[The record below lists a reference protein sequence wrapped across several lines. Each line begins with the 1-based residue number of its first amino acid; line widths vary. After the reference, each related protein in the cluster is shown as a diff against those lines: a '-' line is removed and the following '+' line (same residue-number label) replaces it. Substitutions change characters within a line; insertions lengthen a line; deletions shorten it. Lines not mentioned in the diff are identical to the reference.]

1 MNDQGFDLRSILGL
15 LRRQARLIA
24 ITVLAVLVVATAAV
38 FTMKPIY
45 TASTLV
51 LVDPSRKDLLD
62 PNAQLGGG
70 SGESARVDSE
80 VELAKSEAT
89 LLQTIEDE
97 NLIDDSEFGVR
108 LGWRDTVLGFFRI
121 AEPKLPTGDE
131 ALQSVMAK
139 LRESVTVQ
147 RRGLTFML
155 AIQARSPDPAT
166 AARIA
171 NAVAAAYIKVQLD
184 AKIRSTL
191 ASRDIIQSRIAG
203 ASTAVSQS
211 EGAFDKFIEDNIDK
225 ITAETGRTDLA
236 GLRTQLKEI
245 GANRARDAA
254 MADLV
259 QRSLEQRDWAAV
271 SANLGSQAITA
282 LAAQRAE
289 LVNSLADT
297 VADSQQSIDL
307 RAEVAKLDTQL
318 ESSTTEELTTMRQ
331 RVATYQ
337 SQATDVR
344 TQLRTNIL
352 STDLPPEV
360 LTNIYE
366 LQQNAEIARTQYQT
380 LLSRLRELEAQAY
393 LQVADSRVVSQTL
406 PPSEPSF
413 PNPRQILTLAGL
425 AALGLGIGLAFLR
438 ENFVGGFTSEAQ
450 LHSFLRAPV
459 ISAVPRQ
466 KEVRS
471 GAGEG
476 GIGEYMVSS
485 PLSIFAESVRR
496 IRVGIDQSLQR
507 GQAGRAAS
515 DDGGIV
521 IMVTS
526 ASPSEGKSTL
536 ALSITRAYALAG
548 HKTLLIDCDLRKPSI
563 HRQLNLEPSS
573 GLLEYL
579 THAVQEDALP
589 SIMTVD
595 DESGAQVV
603 LGARRSDIA
612 TDSLL
617 SSTTFARL
625 ISAARTTFD
634 IVVLDTPP
642 VGPVVDGL
650 YLAKHADSIVFVVR
664 WASTSQHDVRHAVS
678 LLQGAK
684 KPEAEILSVLNQQ
697 EISKSA
703 YSGKYG
709 GYYSA
714 S

>member
-1 MNDQGFDLRSILGL
+1 MNDQGFDLRSIIGL

-24 ITVLAVLVVATAAV
+24 LTVVAVLVVASAAV

-62 PNAQLGGG
+62 PNTQIGGG

-80 VELAKSEAT
+80 VELARSEAT

-97 NLIDDSEFGVR
+97 NLIDDPEFGIR
-108 LGWRDTVLGFFRI
+108 PGLREAVLTFLRI
-121 AEPKLPTGDE
+121 TEPTLPTGDE

-139 LRESVTVQ
+139 LRESITVQ
-147 RRGLTFML
+147 RRGLTFMIV
-155 AIQARSPDPAT
+155 IQARSPDAAT

-171 NAVAAAYIKVQLD
+171 NAVAAAYIKVQLA
-184 AKIRSTL
+184 AKIGSTL
-191 ASRDIIQSRIAG
+191 ASRDIIQGRIAG
-203 ASTAVSQS
+203 ASAAVSQS
-211 EGAFDKFIEDNIDK
+211 EGAFDKFIEDNLDR

-236 GLRTQLKEI
+236 ALRAELRDI
-245 GANRARDAA
+245 GISRARDAGLA
-254 MADLV
+254 ELV
-259 QRSLEQRDWAAV
+259 QRSVEQRDWAAV
-271 SANLGSQAITA
+271 SANLGSQAIAA
-282 LAAQRAE
+282 LAAQRE
-289 LVNSLADT
+289 QLVNSLADT
-297 VADSQQSIDL
+297 VDNSQQTIDL
-307 RAEVAKLDTQL
+307 RAEVAKIDGEL
-318 ESSTTEELTTMRQ
+318 ESSASEALTTMRQ
-331 RVATYQ
+331 RVASYQ
-337 SQATDVR
+337 SQASDIR
-344 TQLRTNIL
+344 NQLRTSIL
-352 STDLPPEV
+352 ATDLPPDV

-406 PPSEPSF
+406 PPAEASF
-413 PNPRQILTLAGL
+413 PNPRQILGVAGL

-450 LHSFLRAPV
+450 LQSFLRAPV
-459 ISAVPRQ
+459 ISAVPRH
-466 KEVRS
+466 KEGRA
-471 GAGEG
+471 GAGERG
-476 GIGEYMVSS
+476 VSEYMVSS

-496 IRVGIDQSLQR
+496 IRVGIDQALRRNQGTRAEKR
-507 GQAGRAAS
+507 GA
-515 DDGGIV
+515 V
-521 IMVTS
+521 IMVSS
-526 ASPSEGKSTL
+526 ASPAEGKSTM
-536 ALSITRAYALAG
+536 ALSVARAYALAG

-563 HRQLNLEPSS
+563 HRQLGLEPST

-579 THAVQEDALP
+579 NHAVKEDSLP

-617 SSTTFARL
+617 SSTTFSRL
-625 ISAARTTFD
+625 LNAARTTFEV
-634 IVVLDTPP
+634 IILDTPP

-650 YLAKHADSIVFVVR
+650 YLASHADCIVFVVR
-664 WASTSQHDVRHAVS
+664 WASTSQHEVRHSVS

-684 KPEAEILSVLNQQ
+684 RPDTEILTVLNQQ

-703 YSGKYG
+703 YSGKYA
-709 GYYSA
+709 GYYTA

>member
-108 LGWRDTVLGFFRI
+108 LGWRDSVLGFFRI

-271 SANLGSQAITA
+271 SANLGSQAVTA
-282 LAAQRAE
+282 LAAQRAA

-496 IRVGIDQSLQR
+496 IRVGIDQALQR
-507 GQAGRAAS
+507 GQAGRPAS
-515 DDGGIV
+515 EDGGIV

-548 HKTLLIDCDLRKPSI
+548 HKTLLIDCDMRKPSI

-703 YSGKYG
+703 YSGKYA

>member
-38 FTMKPIY
+38 FTLKPIY

-62 PNAQLGGG
+62 PNAQMGGG

-80 VELAKSEAT
+80 VELARSEAT

-97 NLIDDSEFGVR
+97 NLVNDPEFGVR
-108 LGWRDTVLGFFRI
+108 LGLRDVVLSFFRA
-121 AEPKLPTGDE
+121 AEPELPTGNE

-139 LRESVTVQ
+139 LRENITVQ

-191 ASRDIIQSRIAG
+191 ASRDIIQGRIAG

-211 EGAFDKFIEDNIDK
+211 EGAFDKFIEDNIDA

-236 GLRTQLKEI
+236 ALRAQLKDI
-245 GANRARDAA
+245 GGNRARDAA
-254 MADLV
+254 LAELV
-259 QRSLEQRDWAAV
+259 QRGLEQRDWAAV
-271 SANLGSQAITA
+271 SANLGSEAVSA
-282 LAAQRAE
+282 LAAQRQQ

-307 RAEVAKLDTQL
+307 RAEVAKLDSQL

-331 RVATYQ
+331 RVSAYQ
-337 SQATDVR
+337 TQASDVR
-344 TQLRTNIL
+344 TQLRTSIL

-466 KEVRS
+466 KEARAGS
-471 GAGEG
+471 GEG
-476 GIGEYMVSS
+476 GIGEHMVSS

-496 IRVGIDQSLQR
+496 IRVGVDQALQR
-507 GQAGRAAS
+507 SGAS
-515 DDGGIV
+515 RPEGGIV
-521 IMVTS
+521 IMVSS

-548 HKTLLIDCDLRKPSI
+548 HRTLLIDCDLRKPSI
-563 HRQLNLEPSS
+563 HRQLGLEPST

-579 THAVQEDALP
+579 NHAVKEDALP

-617 SSTTFARL
+617 SSTTFTRL
-625 ISAARTTFD
+625 ISAARSTFD
-634 IVVLDTPP
+634 IIVLDTPP

-664 WASTSQHDVRHAVS
+664 WASTSQHDVRHAVA

-684 KPEAEILSVLNQQ
+684 KPETEILAVLNQQ

-703 YSGKYG
+703 YSGKYA
-709 GYYSA
+709 GYYTA

>member
-62 PNAQLGGG
+62 PNAQMGGG

-97 NLIDDSEFGVR
+97 NLIDDPEFGVR
-108 LGWRDTVLGFFRI
+108 LGFRDTVLSFFRI
-121 AEPKLPTGDE
+121 AEPTLPTGDE

-139 LRESVTVQ
+139 LRESITVQ

-155 AIQARSPDPAT
+155 AIQARSPNPAT

-171 NAVAAAYIKVQLD
+171 NAVAAAYIKVQLA
-184 AKIRSTL
+184 AKIGSTL
-191 ASRDIIQSRIAG
+191 ASRDIIQGRIAG

-211 EGAFDKFIEDNIDK
+211 EGAFDKFIEDNIDT
-225 ITAETGRTDLA
+225 ITAETGRTDLTA
-236 GLRTQLKEI
+236 LRAQLKEV
-245 GANRARDAA
+245 GGNRARDAA
-254 MADLV
+254 VAELV

-271 SANLGSQAITA
+271 SANLGSQAISA
-282 LAAQRAE
+282 LAAQRQQ

-297 VADSQQSIDL
+297 VDDSQQSIDL
-307 RAEVAKLDTQL
+307 RAEVAKLDAEL
-318 ESSTTEELTTMRQ
+318 ENSTTAELTTMRQ

-337 SQATDVR
+337 SQASDIR
-344 TQLRTNIL
+344 NQLRTSIL
-352 STDLPPEV
+352 STDLPPDV

-450 LHSFLRAPV
+450 LHSFLRGPV

-466 KEVRS
+466 KEARA
-471 GAGEG
+471 GAGDG

-507 GQAGRAAS
+507 SEAS
-515 DDGGIV
+515 RPAGGIV
-521 IMVTS
+521 IMVSS

-563 HRQLNLEPSS
+563 HRQLGLEPST

-579 THAVQEDALP
+579 NHAVKEDALP

-625 ISAARTTFD
+625 ISAARSTFD
-634 IVVLDTPP
+634 IIVLDTPP

-650 YLAKHADSIVFVVR
+650 YLVKHADSIVFVVR
-664 WASTSQHDVRHAVS
+664 WASTSQHDVRHAVT

-684 KPEAEILSVLNQQ
+684 KPETEILAVLNQQ

-703 YSGKYG
+703 YSGKYA
-709 GYYSA
+709 GYYTA
-714 S
+714 T

>member
-1 MNDQGFDLRSILGL
+1 MTDQGFDLRSILGL

-62 PNAQLGGG
+62 PNAQMGGG

-97 NLIDDSEFGVR
+97 NLIDDPEFGVR
-108 LGWRDTVLGFFRI
+108 LGFRDTVLSFFRI
-121 AEPKLPTGDE
+121 TEATLPTGDE

-139 LRESVTVQ
+139 LRESITVQ

-155 AIQARSPDPAT
+155 AIQARSPNPAT

-171 NAVAAAYIKVQLD
+171 NAVAAAYIKVQLA
-184 AKIRSTL
+184 AKIGSTL
-191 ASRDIIQSRIAG
+191 ASRDIIQGRIAG
-203 ASTAVSQS
+203 ASAAVSQS
-211 EGAFDKFIEDNIDK
+211 EGAFDKFIEDNIDS
-225 ITAETGRTDLA
+225 ITAETGRTDLTA
-236 GLRTQLKEI
+236 LRAQLKEV
-245 GANRARDAA
+245 GGNRARDAA
-254 MADLV
+254 VAELV

-271 SANLGSQAITA
+271 SANLGSQAIAA
-282 LAAQRAE
+282 LAEQRQQ

-297 VADSQQSIDL
+297 VDASQQSIDL
-307 RAEVAKLDTQL
+307 RAEVAKLDTEL
-318 ESSTTEELTTMRQ
+318 ENSTTAELTTMRQ

-337 SQATDVR
+337 SQASDIR
-344 TQLRTNIL
+344 NQLRTSIL
-352 STDLPPEV
+352 STDLPPDV

-450 LHSFLRAPV
+450 LHSFLRGPV

-466 KEVRS
+466 KEARA
-471 GAGEG
+471 GAGDG

-507 GQAGRAAS
+507 SEAHRPA
-515 DDGGIV
+515 GGIV
-521 IMVTS
+521 IMVSS

-563 HRQLNLEPSS
+563 HRQLGLEPST

-579 THAVQEDALP
+579 NHAVKEDALP

-625 ISAARTTFD
+625 ISAARSTFD
-634 IVVLDTPP
+634 IIVLDTPP

-650 YLAKHADSIVFVVR
+650 YLVKHADSIVFVVR
-664 WASTSQHDVRHAVS
+664 WASTSQHDVRHAVT

-684 KPEAEILSVLNQQ
+684 KPETEILAVLNQQ

-703 YSGKYG
+703 YSGKYA
-709 GYYSA
+709 GYYTA
-714 S
+714 T

>member
-62 PNAQLGGG
+62 PNAQMGGG

-97 NLIDDSEFGVR
+97 KLINDPEFGVR
-108 LGWRDTVLGFFRI
+108 LGLRDTVLGFFRVT
-121 AEPKLPTGDE
+121 EPQLPTGDE

-139 LRESVTVQ
+139 LRESVSVQ

-155 AIQARSPDPAT
+155 AIQARSPDPVT

-171 NAVAAAYIKVQLD
+171 NAVAAAYIKVQLA
-184 AKIRSTL
+184 AKIGSTL
-191 ASRDIIQSRIAG
+191 ASRDIIQGRIAG
-203 ASTAVSQS
+203 ASSAVSQS
-211 EGAFDKFIEDNIDK
+211 EGAFDKFIEDNIDT

-236 GLRTQLKEI
+236 ALRAQLKDI
-245 GANRARDAA
+245 GGNRARDAA
-254 MADLV
+254 LAELV
-259 QRSLEQRDWAAV
+259 QRGLEQRDWAAV
-271 SANLGSQAITA
+271 SANLGSEAVSA
-282 LAAQRAE
+282 LAAQRQQ

-297 VADSQQSIDL
+297 VTDSQQSIDL

-337 SQATDVR
+337 AQASDVR
-344 TQLRTNIL
+344 TQLRTSIL

-393 LQVADSRVVSQTL
+393 LQVADSRVVSPTL

-466 KEVRS
+466 KEARA

-476 GIGEYMVSS
+476 GIGEHMVSS

-507 GQAGRAAS
+507 SEAS
-515 DDGGIV
+515 RPAGGIV
-521 IMVTS
+521 IMVSS

-548 HKTLLIDCDLRKPSI
+548 HRTLLIDCDLRKPSI
-563 HRQLNLEPSS
+563 HRQLGLEPST

-579 THAVQEDALP
+579 THAVKEDALP

-617 SSTTFARL
+617 SSTTFSRL
-625 ISAARTTFD
+625 ISAARSTFD
-634 IVVLDTPP
+634 VIVLDTPP

-650 YLAKHADSIVFVVR
+650 YLVKHADSIVFVVR
-664 WASTSQHDVRHAVS
+664 WASTSQHDVRHAVA

-684 KPEAEILSVLNQQ
+684 KPETEILAVLNQQ

-703 YSGKYG
+703 YSGKYA
-709 GYYSA
+709 GYYTA

>member
-15 LRRQARLIA
+15 LRRQAKLIA

-62 PNAQLGGG
+62 PNVQLGSG

-97 NLIDDSEFGVR
+97 NLIDDPEFGVR

-139 LRESVTVQ
+139 LRESITVQ

-155 AIQARSPDPAT
+155 AIQARSPDPTT

-203 ASTAVSQS
+203 ASGAVAES
-211 EGAFDKFIEDNIDK
+211 EGAFDKFVEDNIDT
-225 ITAETGRTDLA
+225 ITEETGRTDLA
-236 GLRTQLKEI
+236 ALRAQLKEI
-245 GANRARDAA
+245 GASRARDVA
-254 MADLV
+254 MTDLV

-271 SANLGSQAITA
+271 SANLGSQAISA
-282 LAAQRAE
+282 LTAQRQQ

-297 VADSQQSIDL
+297 VDGSQQSIDL
-307 RAEVAKLDTQL
+307 RAEVAKLDSQL
-318 ESSTTEELTTMRQ
+318 ESSTAEELTTMRQ

-337 SQATDVR
+337 SQASDVR
-344 TQLRTNIL
+344 TQLRTSIL
-352 STDLPPEV
+352 SSDLPPAV

-425 AALGLGIGLAFLR
+425 AALGLGVGLAFLR

-450 LHSFLRAPV
+450 LHSFLRGPV

-466 KEVRS
+466 KEARI

-476 GIGEYMVSS
+476 GIGEHMVSS

-496 IRVGIDQSLQR
+496 IRVGIDQALQR
-507 GQAGRAAS
+507 SQAGQPAA
-515 DDGGIV
+515 GGIV
-521 IMVTS
+521 IMVSS
-526 ASPSEGKSTL
+526 ASPGEGKSTL
-536 ALSITRAYALAG
+536 ALSIMRAYALAG

-563 HRQLNLEPSS
+563 HRQLGLEPST

-579 THAVQEDALP
+579 SHAVKEDALP

-634 IVVLDTPP
+634 IIILDTPP

-650 YLAKHADSIVFVVR
+650 YLVKHADAIVFVVR
-664 WASTSQHDVRHAVS
+664 WASTSQHDVRHAVT

-684 KPEAEILSVLNQQ
+684 KPEAEILAVLNQQ
-697 EISKSA
+697 EISRSA
-703 YSGKYG
+703 YAGKYA
-709 GYYSA
+709 GYYTA

>member
-62 PNAQLGGG
+62 PNAQMGGG

-97 NLIDDSEFGVR
+97 NLIDDPEFGVR
-108 LGWRDTVLGFFRI
+108 LGFRDTVLSFFRI
-121 AEPKLPTGDE
+121 AEATLPTGDE

-155 AIQARSPDPAT
+155 AIQARSPNPAT

-171 NAVAAAYIKVQLD
+171 NAVAAAYIKVQLA
-184 AKIRSTL
+184 AKIGSTL
-191 ASRDIIQSRIAG
+191 ASRDIIQGRIAG
-203 ASTAVSQS
+203 ASAAVSQS
-211 EGAFDKFIEDNIDK
+211 EGAFDKFIEDNIDT

-236 GLRTQLKEI
+236 ALRAQLKEV
-245 GANRARDAA
+245 GGNRARDAA
-254 MADLV
+254 VAELV
-259 QRSLEQRDWAAV
+259 QRSLEQRDWAAI

-282 LAAQRAE
+282 LAEQRRQ

-297 VADSQQSIDL
+297 VDDSQQSIDL
-307 RAEVAKLDTQL
+307 RAEVAKLDAEL
-318 ESSTTEELTTMRQ
+318 ENSTTAELTTMRQ

-337 SQATDVR
+337 SQASDIR
-344 TQLRTNIL
+344 NQLRTSIL
-352 STDLPPEV
+352 STDLPPDV

-450 LHSFLRAPV
+450 LHSFLRGPV

-466 KEVRS
+466 KEARA
-471 GAGEG
+471 GAGDG

-507 GQAGRAAS
+507 SEANRPA
-515 DDGGIV
+515 GGIV
-521 IMVTS
+521 IMVSS

-563 HRQLNLEPSS
+563 HRQLGLEPST

-579 THAVQEDALP
+579 NHAVKEDALP

-625 ISAARTTFD
+625 ISAARSTFD

-642 VGPVVDGL
+642 LGPVVDGL
-650 YLAKHADSIVFVVR
+650 YLVKHADSIVFVVR
-664 WASTSQHDVRHAVS
+664 WASTSQHDVRHAVT

-684 KPEAEILSVLNQQ
+684 KPETEILAVLNQQ

-703 YSGKYG
+703 YSGKYA
-709 GYYSA
+709 GYYTA

>member
-108 LGWRDTVLGFFRI
+108 LGWRDSVLGFFRI

-271 SANLGSQAITA
+271 SANLGSQAIAT
-282 LAAQRAE
+282 LAAQRAA
-289 LVNSLADT
+289 LVNSIADT

-337 SQATDVR
+337 SQASDVR

-450 LHSFLRAPV
+450 LHAFLRAPV

-466 KEVRS
+466 KEARS

-507 GQAGRAAS
+507 GQAGRPAS
-515 DDGGIV
+515 EDGGIV

-579 THAVQEDALP
+579 THAVNEDALP

-617 SSTTFARL
+617 SSTTFSRL

>member
-62 PNAQLGGG
+62 PNAQMGGG

-97 NLIDDSEFGVR
+97 NLIDDPEFGVR
-108 LGWRDTVLGFFRI
+108 LGFRDTVLSFFRI
-121 AEPKLPTGDE
+121 AEATLPTGDE

-155 AIQARSPDPAT
+155 AIQARSPNPAT

-171 NAVAAAYIKVQLD
+171 NAVAAAYIKVQLA
-184 AKIRSTL
+184 AKIGSTL
-191 ASRDIIQSRIAG
+191 ASRDIIQGRIAG
-203 ASTAVSQS
+203 ASAAVSQS
-211 EGAFDKFIEDNIDK
+211 EGAFDKFIEDNIDT

-236 GLRTQLKEI
+236 ALRAQLKEV
-245 GANRARDAA
+245 GGNRARDAA
-254 MADLV
+254 VAELV

-282 LAAQRAE
+282 LAEQRQQ

-297 VADSQQSIDL
+297 VDDSQQSIDL
-307 RAEVAKLDTQL
+307 RAEVAKLDAEL
-318 ESSTTEELTTMRQ
+318 ENSTTAELTTMRQ

-337 SQATDVR
+337 SQASDIR
-344 TQLRTNIL
+344 NQLRTSIL
-352 STDLPPEV
+352 STDLPPDV

-450 LHSFLRAPV
+450 LHSFLRGPV

-466 KEVRS
+466 KEARA
-471 GAGEG
+471 GAGDG

-507 GQAGRAAS
+507 SEANRPA
-515 DDGGIV
+515 GGIV
-521 IMVTS
+521 IMVSS

-563 HRQLNLEPSS
+563 HRQLGLEPST

-579 THAVQEDALP
+579 NHAVKEDALP

-625 ISAARTTFD
+625 ISAARSTFD

-650 YLAKHADSIVFVVR
+650 YLVKHADSIVFVVR
-664 WASTSQHDVRHAVS
+664 WASTSQHDVRHAVT

-684 KPEAEILSVLNQQ
+684 KPETEILAVLNQQ

-703 YSGKYG
+703 YSGKYA
-709 GYYSA
+709 GYYTA

>member
-1 MNDQGFDLRSILGL
+1 M
-15 LRRQARLIA
+15 
-24 ITVLAVLVVATAAV
+24 
-38 FTMKPIY
+38 
-45 TASTLV
+45 
-51 LVDPSRKDLLD
+51 
-62 PNAQLGGG
+62 
-70 SGESARVDSE
+70 
-80 VELAKSEAT
+80 
-89 LLQTIEDE
+89 
-97 NLIDDSEFGVR
+97 
-108 LGWRDTVLGFFRI
+108 
-121 AEPKLPTGDE
+121 
-131 ALQSVMAK
+131 
-139 LRESVTVQ
+139 
-147 RRGLTFML
+147 
-155 AIQARSPDPAT
+155 
-166 AARIA
+166 
-171 NAVAAAYIKVQLD
+171 AAAYIKVQLD
-184 AKIRSTL
+184 AKIGSTL

-211 EGAFDKFIEDNIDK
+211 EGAFDKFIEDNIDG

-236 GLRTQLKEI
+236 GLRAQLKEI
-245 GANRARDAA
+245 SANRARDAA
-254 MADLV
+254 MTDLV

-271 SANLGSQAITA
+271 SANLGSQAISA
-282 LAAQRAE
+282 LAAQRAQ

-307 RAEVAKLDTQL
+307 RAEVAKLDSQL
-318 ESSTTEELTTMRQ
+318 ESSTAEELTTMRQ

-337 SQATDVR
+337 SQASDVR
-344 TQLRTNIL
+344 TQLRTSIL

-425 AALGLGIGLAFLR
+425 AALGLGVGLAFLR

-471 GAGEG
+471 GAGDSA
-476 GIGEYMVSS
+476 IGEYMVSS

-496 IRVGIDQSLQR
+496 IRVGIDQALQR
-507 GQAGRAAS
+507 GQAARPEA
-515 DDGGIV
+515 GGIV

-526 ASPSEGKSTL
+526 ASPGEGKSTM

-579 THAVQEDALP
+579 NHAVREDALP

-664 WASTSQHDVRHAVS
+664 WASTSQHDVRHAVA

-684 KPEAEILSVLNQQ
+684 KPEAEILAVLNQQ

-703 YSGKYG
+703 YSGKYA

>member
-1 MNDQGFDLRSILGL
+1 MTDQGFDLRSILGL

-97 NLIDDSEFGVR
+97 NLIDDPEFGVR
-108 LGWRDTVLGFFRI
+108 LGLRDAVFSFLRI

-139 LRESVTVQ
+139 LRESITVQ

-171 NAVAAAYIKVQLD
+171 NAVAAAYIKVQLA
-184 AKIRSTL
+184 AKIGSTL
-191 ASRDIIQSRIAG
+191 ASRDIIQGRIAG
-203 ASTAVSQS
+203 ASGAVSQS
-211 EGAFDKFIEDNIDK
+211 EGAFDKFIEDNIDT

-236 GLRTQLKEI
+236 ALRAQLKEV
-245 GANRARDAA
+245 GANRARDAN
-254 MADLV
+254 MAELV

-271 SANLGSQAITA
+271 SANLGSQAISA
-282 LAAQRAE
+282 LAAQRQQ

-297 VADSQQSIDL
+297 VEDSQQSIDL
-307 RAEVAKLDTQL
+307 RAEVAKLDSQL

-331 RVATYQ
+331 RVASYQ
-337 SQATDVR
+337 AQASDIR
-344 TQLRTNIL
+344 TQLRTSIL
-352 STDLPPEV
+352 STDLPPDV

-466 KEVRS
+466 KEART
-471 GAGEG
+471 GTGEG

-496 IRVGIDQSLQR
+496 IRVGIDQALQR
-507 GQAGRAAS
+507 SKTVRPAA
-515 DDGGIV
+515 GGIV
-521 IMVTS
+521 IMVSS

-563 HRQLNLEPSS
+563 HRQLGLEPST

-579 THAVQEDALP
+579 SHAVKEDALP

-617 SSTTFARL
+617 SSATFARL
-625 ISAARTTFD
+625 VSAARTTFD
-634 IVVLDTPP
+634 IIVLDTPP

-650 YLAKHADSIVFVVR
+650 YIVQHADAIVFVVR
-664 WASTSQHDVRHAVS
+664 WASTSQHDVRHAMT

-684 KPEAEILSVLNQQ
+684 RPDAEILAVLNQQ

-703 YSGKYG
+703 YAGKYA
-709 GYYSA
+709 GYYTA

>member
-62 PNAQLGGG
+62 PNAQMGGG

-97 NLIDDSEFGVR
+97 NLIDDPEFGVR
-108 LGWRDTVLGFFRI
+108 LGLRDTVLSFFRI

-139 LRESVTVQ
+139 LRESITVQ

-171 NAVAAAYIKVQLD
+171 NAVAAAYIKVQLA
-184 AKIRSTL
+184 AKIGSTL
-191 ASRDIIQSRIAG
+191 ASRDIIQGRIAG
-203 ASTAVSQS
+203 ASAAVSQS
-211 EGAFDKFIEDNIDK
+211 EGAFDKFIEDNIDT

-236 GLRTQLKEI
+236 ALRAQLKEI
-245 GANRARDAA
+245 GVNRAREATVA
-254 MADLV
+254 ELV

-271 SANLGSQAITA
+271 SANLGSQAVSA
-282 LAAQRAE
+282 LAAQRQQ

-297 VADSQQSIDL
+297 VDNSQQSIDL

-337 SQATDVR
+337 SQASDIR
-344 TQLRTNIL
+344 TQLRTSIL
-352 STDLPPEV
+352 STDLPPDV

-393 LQVADSRVVSQTL
+393 LQVADSRVVSETL

-466 KEVRS
+466 KEART

-496 IRVGIDQSLQR
+496 IRVGIDQALQR
-507 GQAGRAAS
+507 SQGARPAA
-515 DDGGIV
+515 GGIV
-521 IMVTS
+521 IMVSS
-526 ASPSEGKSTL
+526 ASPSEGKSTM

-563 HRQLNLEPSS
+563 HRQLGLEPST

-579 THAVQEDALP
+579 NHAVKEDALP

-634 IVVLDTPP
+634 IIVLDTPP

-650 YLAKHADSIVFVVR
+650 YLVKHADSVVFVVR
-664 WASTSQHDVRHAVS
+664 WASTSQHDVRHAVT

-684 KPEAEILSVLNQQ
+684 RPETEILAVLNQQ

-703 YSGKYG
+703 YSGKYA

>member
-62 PNAQLGGG
+62 PNAHMGGG

-97 NLIDDSEFGVR
+97 NLIDDPEFGVR
-108 LGWRDTVLGFFRI
+108 LGFRDAVLSFFRI
-121 AEPKLPTGDE
+121 AEPTLPTGDE

-139 LRESVTVQ
+139 LRESITVQ

-155 AIQARSPDPAT
+155 AIQARSPNPAT

-171 NAVAAAYIKVQLD
+171 NAVAAAYIKVQLA
-184 AKIRSTL
+184 AKIGSTL
-191 ASRDIIQSRIAG
+191 ASRDIIQGRIAG
-203 ASTAVSQS
+203 ASSAVSQS
-211 EGAFDKFIEDNIDK
+211 EGAFDKFIEDNIDT
-225 ITAETGRTDLA
+225 ITAETGRTDLTA
-236 GLRTQLKEI
+236 LRAQLKEV
-245 GANRARDAA
+245 GGNRARDAA
-254 MADLV
+254 VAELV

-271 SANLGSQAITA
+271 SANLGSQAISA
-282 LAAQRAE
+282 LAAQRQQ

-297 VADSQQSIDL
+297 VEDSQQSIDL
-307 RAEVAKLDTQL
+307 RAEVAKLDAEL
-318 ESSTTEELTTMRQ
+318 ESSATAELTTMRQ

-337 SQATDVR
+337 SQASDIR
-344 TQLRTNIL
+344 TQLRTSIL
-352 STDLPPEV
+352 STDLPPDV

-466 KEVRS
+466 KEART
-471 GAGEG
+471 GAGDG

-507 GQAGRAAS
+507 NEATRPA
-515 DDGGIV
+515 GGIV
-521 IMVTS
+521 IMVSS

-548 HKTLLIDCDLRKPSI
+548 HRTLLIDCDLRKPSI
-563 HRQLNLEPSS
+563 HRQLNLEPST

-579 THAVQEDALP
+579 THAVKEDALP

-617 SSTTFARL
+617 SSATFSRL
-625 ISAARTTFD
+625 VSAARSTFD
-634 IVVLDTPP
+634 VIVLDTPP

-664 WASTSQHDVRHAVS
+664 WASTSQHDVRHAVT

-684 KPEAEILSVLNQQ
+684 KPEAEILAVLNQQ

-703 YSGKYG
+703 YSGKYA
-709 GYYSA
+709 GYYTA